1 MLAVGQIDCQYRMR
15 QLKPEVVQE
24 RKRHLLQWIVHY
36 FIKTSKP
43 VSSQL
48 IAEEAGLD
56 LSSASIRSILQELE
70 NDGFLHQAHTSAG
83 REPTDKGYRFFVD
96 YLSGVQLL
104 AASEKTSIEEQYK
117 SRIEE
122 LDTLLSETS
131 RLLSRVS
138 HGAGIVLS
146 PHMGKQTIKRL
157 ELLPLGGRNVLGVLI
172 TDSGL
177 VRHWP
182 IQLGFAPSA
191 RQVNMLNRFLN
202 ENIRGVG
209 VDKAQSMV
217 MTKLAQMEREFA
229 ELAGL
234 AGELLT
240 EVGRVASPE
249 AIYVEGADNI
259 LSQADQFGDL
269 KTVQSLMRVIGEKD
283 RLAVMLEKE
292 LDEDDANVPSRVRVR
307 IGAES
312 GLPELKNASVI
323 THVYRHG
330 DRVLGVLGVIG
341 SKRMEYSRMI
351 GLVDFVGR
359 LVETRLKEWDVETH
373 GLEGGK

>member
-1 MLAVGQIDCQYRMR
+1 MR

-56 LSSASIRSILQELE
+56 LSSATIRSILQELE

-96 YLSGVQLL
+96 YLSGVQRL
-104 AASEKTSIEEQYK
+104 AAAEKTSIEEQYN

-146 PHMGKQTIKRL
+146 PHMGRQSIKRL

-172 TDSGL
+172 TDSGM

-209 VDKAQSMV
+209 VDKAQTMV
-217 MTKLAQMEREFA
+217 MSKLSRMEREFS
-229 ELAGL
+229 ELASL

-240 EVGRVASPE
+240 EVGRVATPE
-249 AIYVEGADNI
+249 SIYVEGADNI
-259 LSQADQFGDL
+259 LTRADQFGDL
-269 KTVQSLMRVIGEKD
+269 QTVQSLMRVIGEKD

-292 LDEDDANVPSRVRVR
+292 LAEDDAAVPARVRVR

-312 GLPELKNASVI
+312 GLPELRNASVI

-359 LVETRLKEWDVETH
+359 LVEARLNEWDNQTQ
-373 GLEGGK
+373 LEGGK

>member
-1 MLAVGQIDCQYRMR
+1 MR

-43 VSSQL
+43 VSSAL

-96 YLSGVQLL
+96 YLSGVQRL
-104 AASEKTSIEEQYK
+104 AASEKERIEEQYN
-117 SRIEE
+117 SRVSE

-146 PHMGKQTIKRL
+146 PHMGRQSIKRL

-182 IQLGFAPSA
+182 IQLAFAPSA

-202 ENIRGVG
+202 ENIRGVS
-209 VDKAQSMV
+209 VDKAQNMV
-217 MTKLAQMEREFA
+217 MAKLSQMEREFA
-229 ELAGL
+229 ELTSL

-249 AIYVEGADNI
+249 SIYVEGADNI
-259 LSQADQFGDL
+259 LSQAEQFGDL

-283 RLAVMLEKE
+283 RLAGMLEKE
-292 LDEDDANVPSRVRVR
+292 LKDDPAATRVRVR

-312 GLPELKNASVI
+312 GLPELRNASVI

-359 LVETRLKEWDVETH
+359 LVEARLKEWDIETH
-373 GLEGGK
+373 ALEGGK

>member
-1 MLAVGQIDCQYRMR
+1 MR
-15 QLKPEVVQE
+15 QLKPEIIQE
-24 RKRHLLQWIVHY
+24 RKRRLLQWIVHY

-43 VSSQL
+43 VSSSL
-48 IAEEAGLD
+48 IASEAGLD

-70 NDGFLHQAHTSAG
+70 NDGFLHQEHTSAG
-83 REPTDKGYRFFVD
+83 RVPTDKGYRFFVD
-96 YLSGVQLL
+96 YLSGVQRL
-104 AASEKTSIEEQYK
+104 AASEKERIEEQYQ

-146 PHMGKQTIKRL
+146 PHLGHQSIKRL
-157 ELLPLGGRNVLGVLI
+157 ELLSLGSRNVLGVLI

-182 IQLGFAPSA
+182 ISLAFAPSA
-191 RQVNMLNRFLN
+191 RQINMLNRFLN
-202 ENIRGVG
+202 ENIRGVS
-209 VDKAQSMV
+209 VDKAQNMV
-217 MTKLAQMEREFA
+217 MAKLSQMEREFTD
-229 ELAGL
+229 LASL

-259 LSQADQFGDL
+259 ISQADQFGDL
-269 KTVQSLMRVIGEKD
+269 KTVQALMRVIAEKD
-283 RLAVMLEKE
+283 QLAVMLEKE
-292 LDEDDANVPSRVRVR
+292 LKDDAALPAHVRVR

-312 GLPELKNASVI
+312 GLPELKNASVV

-330 DRVLGVLGVIG
+330 TRILGVLGIIG

-351 GLVDFVGR
+351 GLVDLVGH
-359 LVETRLKEWDVETH
+359 LVETRLKEWDSETH
-373 GLEGGK
+373 ALEVGS

>member
-1 MLAVGQIDCQYRMR
+1 MR

-36 FIKTSKP
+36 YIKTSKP
-43 VSSQL
+43 VSSSL

-56 LSSASIRSILQELE
+56 LSSATIRSILQELE

-96 YLSGVQLL
+96 YLSDVQRL
-104 AASEKTSIEEQYK
+104 ASGEKQNIEEQYK

-138 HGAGIVLS
+138 HSAGIVLS
-146 PHMGKQTIKRL
+146 PQMSRQSIKRL
-157 ELLPLGGRNVLGVLI
+157 ELIPLGGRNVLGVLV

-182 IQLGFAPSA
+182 ISLAFAPSA
-191 RQVNMLNRFLN
+191 KQVNVLNRFLN
-202 ENIRGVG
+202 EHVRGCS
-209 VDKAQSMV
+209 VDEAQKTV
-217 MTKLAQMEREFA
+217 MSKLSQMEREFQ
-229 ELAGL
+229 ELTSL

-240 EVGRVASPE
+240 EVGRVVSPE
-249 AIYVEGADNI
+249 SLYVDGADNI
-259 LSQADQFGDL
+259 LSNADQFGDL
-269 KTVQSLMRVIGEKD
+269 KTVQSLMRVMGEKS
-283 RLAVMLEKE
+283 RLAGILEDE
-292 LDEDDANVPSRVRVR
+292 LRLPAVPGKISRVRVR

-312 GLPELKNASVI
+312 GLPELKSASLV

-330 DRVLGVLGVIG
+330 DQVLGVLGVLG
-341 SKRMEYSRMI
+341 SKRMEYSKVM
-351 GLVDFVGR
+351 GLVDYVGR
-359 LVETRLKEWDVETH
+359 LVEARLREWDLEE
-373 GLEGGK
+373 GL

>member
-1 MLAVGQIDCQYRMR
+1 MR

-36 FIKTSKP
+36 YVKTSKP
-43 VSSQL
+43 VSSSL

-56 LSSASIRSILQELE
+56 LSSATIRSILQELE

-96 YLSGVQLL
+96 YLSDVQRL
-104 AASEKTSIEEQYK
+104 ASAEKQNIEDQYK

-138 HGAGIVLS
+138 HSAGIVLS
-146 PHMGKQTIKRL
+146 PQMRRQSIKRL
-157 ELLPLGGRNVLGVLI
+157 ELLPLGGRNVLGVLV
-172 TDSGL
+172 TDAGL

-182 IQLGFAPSA
+182 IALAFTPSA
-191 RQVNMLNRFLN
+191 RQVNVLNRFLN
-202 ENIRGVG
+202 EHVRGCS
-209 VDKAQSMV
+209 VDEAQKTV
-217 MTKLAQMEREFA
+217 MAKLSQMEREFQ
-229 ELAGL
+229 ELTSL

-240 EVGRVASPE
+240 EVGRVVSPE
-249 AIYVEGADNI
+249 SLYVDGADNI
-259 LSQADQFGDL
+259 LSNAEQFGDL
-269 KTVQSLMRVIGEKD
+269 KAVQSLMKVIGEKS
-283 RLAVMLEKE
+283 RLANLLEDE
-292 LDEDDANVPSRVRVR
+292 LKQPHERGKISRVRVR

-312 GLPELKNASVI
+312 GLPELKSASLV

-330 DRVLGVLGVIG
+330 DQVLGVLGVLG
-341 SKRMEYSRMI
+341 SKRMEYSKVM
-351 GLVDFVGR
+351 GLVDYVGR
-359 LVETRLKEWDVETH
+359 LVEARLREWD
-373 GLEGGK
+373 LEEGR

>member
-1 MLAVGQIDCQYRMR
+1 MR

-146 PHMGKQTIKRL
+146 PQMGKQTIKRL

-182 IQLGFAPSA
+182 IHLGFAPTA

-217 MTKLAQMEREFA
+217 MAKLSQMEREFS

-249 AIYVEGADNI
+249 SIYVEGADNI

-292 LDEDDANVPSRVRVR
+292 LDEDDAKVPSRVRVR

-359 LVETRLKEWDVETH
+359 LVETRLKEWDHETH
-373 GLEGGK
+373 ALEGGK

>member
-1 MLAVGQIDCQYRMR
+1 MR

-36 FIKTSKP
+36 YIKTSRP

-56 LSSASIRSILQELE
+56 LSSATIRSILQELE

-96 YLSGVQLL
+96 YLSDVQRL
-104 AASEKTSIEEQYK
+104 ASGEKQNIEEQYK

-138 HGAGIVLS
+138 HSAGIVLS
-146 PHMGKQTIKRL
+146 PHMQRQAIKRL
-157 ELLPLGGRNVLGVLI
+157 ELIPLGGRNVLGVLV

-182 IQLGFAPSA
+182 IALAFAPSA
-191 RQVNMLNRFLN
+191 RQVNVLNRFLN
-202 ENIRGVG
+202 EHVRGCS
-209 VDKAQSMV
+209 VDEAQKTV
-217 MTKLAQMEREFA
+217 MSKLSQMEREFQ
-229 ELAGL
+229 ELTSL

-240 EVGRVASPE
+240 EVGRVVSPE
-249 AIYVEGADNI
+249 SLYVDGAENI
-259 LSQADQFGDL
+259 LSNAEQFGDL
-269 KTVQSLMRVIGEKD
+269 KTVQSLMKVIGDKS
-283 RLAVMLEKE
+283 RLAGLMEGE
-292 LDEDDANVPSRVRVR
+292 LKAPREGKGISRVRVR

-312 GLPELKNASVI
+312 GLPELQSASLV

-330 DRVLGVLGVIG
+330 DQVLGVLGVLG
-341 SKRMEYSRMI
+341 SKRMEYSKMM
-351 GLVDFVGR
+351 GLVDYVGR
-359 LVETRLKEWDVETH
+359 LVEARLREWD
-373 GLEGGK
+373 LEEGR

>member
-1 MLAVGQIDCQYRMR
+1 MR

-48 IAEEAGLD
+48 IASQAGLD
-56 LSSASIRSILQELE
+56 LSSASIRGILQELE

-96 YLSGVQLL
+96 YLSDVQRL
-104 AASEKTSIEEQYK
+104 AADEKERIEKQYD

-122 LDTLLSETS
+122 LDTLLAETS

-146 PHMGKQTIKRL
+146 PRMGKQSIKRL

-182 IQLGFAPSA
+182 IHLAFAPSA
-191 RQVNMLNRFLN
+191 AQVSRLNRFLN
-202 ENIRGVG
+202 ENIRGVS
-209 VDKAQSMV
+209 VDKVQSMIAA
-217 MTKLAQMEREFA
+217 KLSQMEREFS
-229 ELAGL
+229 EMTSL

-240 EVGRVASPE
+240 EVGRVTSPE

-259 LSQADQFGDL
+259 LSRAEQFGDL

-283 RLAVMLEKE
+283 RLAVMLGKE
-292 LDEDDANVPSRVRVR
+292 LKEDAALPSRVRVR

-312 GLPELKNASVI
+312 GLPELNNASVI

-330 DRVLGVLGVIG
+330 GRVLGVLGVIG

-359 LVETRLKEWDVETH
+359 LVEARLGEWDLET
-373 GLEGGK
+373 EVPERGK

>member
-1 MLAVGQIDCQYRMR
+1 MR

-43 VSSQL
+43 VSSAL

-96 YLSGVQLL
+96 YLSGVQRL
-104 AASEKTSIEEQYK
+104 AASEKERIEEQYN
-117 SRIEE
+117 SRVSE

-146 PHMGKQTIKRL
+146 PHMGRQSIKRL

-182 IQLGFAPSA
+182 IQLAFAPSA

-202 ENIRGVG
+202 ENIRGVS
-209 VDKAQSMV
+209 VDKAQNMV
-217 MTKLAQMEREFA
+217 MAKLSQMEREFA
-229 ELAGL
+229 ELTSL

-249 AIYVEGADNI
+249 SIYVEGADNI
-259 LSQADQFGDL
+259 LSQAEQFGDL

-283 RLAVMLEKE
+283 RLAGMLEKE
-292 LDEDDANVPSRVRVR
+292 LKDDPAATRTRVR

-312 GLPELKNASVI
+312 GLPELRNASVI

-359 LVETRLKEWDVETH
+359 LVEARLKEWDIETH
-373 GLEGGK
+373 ALEGGK

>member
-1 MLAVGQIDCQYRMR
+1 VHKFFLSLLLATAFPVMANEAQPVAADPVLEAR
-15 QLKPEVVQE
+15 V
-24 RKRHLLQWIVHY
+24 RK
-36 FIKTSKP
+36 
-43 VSSQL
+43 

-70 NDGFLHQAHTSAG
+70 NEGYLHQAHTSAG

-96 YLSGVQLL
+96 YLSGVQRL
-104 AASEKTSIEEQYK
+104 AASEKESIEEQYK

-146 PHMGKQTIKRL
+146 PHMGKQAIKRL

-182 IQLGFAPSA
+182 IQLAFAPSA

-202 ENIRGVG
+202 ENIRGVS
-209 VDKAQSMV
+209 VDKAQGMV
-217 MTKLAQMEREFA
+217 LSKLTQMEREFA
-229 ELAGL
+229 ELTSL

-240 EVGRVASPE
+240 EVGRVTSPE
-249 AIYVEGADNI
+249 SIYVEGADNI
-259 LSQADQFGDL
+259 LSRAEQFGDL

-283 RLAVMLEKE
+283 RLALMLEKE
-292 LDEDDANVPSRVRVR
+292 LEDDAAQV
-307 IGAES
+307 
-312 GLPELKNASVI
+312 
-323 THVYRHG
+323 
-330 DRVLGVLGVIG
+330 GV
-341 SKRMEYSRMI
+341 
-351 GLVDFVGR
+351 
-359 LVETRLKEWDVETH
+359 
-373 GLEGGK
+373 LEGGSLQVGGAEDPAHQSHRLVLHVGGKIGAVEVGAFQACASKVGGDARS

>member
-1 MLAVGQIDCQYRMR
+1 MR

-43 VSSQL
+43 VSSAL

-56 LSSASIRSILQELE
+56 LSSASIRGILQELE
-70 NDGFLHQAHTSAG
+70 NEGFLHQAHTSAG

-96 YLSGVQLL
+96 YLSGVQRL
-104 AASEKTSIEEQYK
+104 AASEKESIETQYK
-117 SRIEE
+117 NRIEE

-146 PHMGKQTIKRL
+146 PHMGRQSIKRL

-172 TDSGL
+172 TDSGM

-182 IQLGFAPSA
+182 IQLGYAPSA
-191 RQVNMLNRFLN
+191 TQVNRINRFLN

-209 VDKAQSMV
+209 VDKAEALV
-217 MTKLAQMEREFA
+217 MAKLSQMEREFS
-229 ELAGL
+229 ELASL
-234 AGELLT
+234 AHELLT

-249 AIYVEGADNI
+249 SIYVEGADNI
-259 LSQADQFGDL
+259 LSQAEQFGDL

-292 LDEDDANVPSRVRVR
+292 LEEDDALSPKGVRVR
-307 IGAES
+307 IGVES
-312 GLPELKNASVI
+312 GLPELASASVI

-341 SKRMEYSRMI
+341 SKRMEYSRMM

-359 LVETRLKEWDVETH
+359 LVETRLNEWDMETK
-373 GLEGGK
+373 GLEGRK

>member
-1 MLAVGQIDCQYRMR
+1 MR
-15 QLKPEVVQE
+15 QLKPAVVQE

-43 VSSQL
+43 VSSSL

-96 YLSGVQLL
+96 YLTGVQRL
-104 AASEKTSIEEQYK
+104 AASEKERIEEQYQ

-146 PHMGKQTIKRL
+146 PQMRSQSIKRL
-157 ELLPLGGRNVLGVLI
+157 ELLPVGGRNVLGVLI
-172 TDSGL
+172 TDSGM

-182 IQLGFAPSA
+182 IQLAFAPTA
-191 RQVNMLNRFLN
+191 RQISTLNRFLN
-202 ENIRGVG
+202 ENIRGCS
-209 VDKAQSMV
+209 VDKAQNMV
-217 MTKLAQMEREFA
+217 LTKLSQMEREFS
-229 ELAGL
+229 ELTSL

-240 EVGRVASPE
+240 EVARVVSPE
-249 AIYVEGADNI
+249 SIYVEGAGNI

-283 RLAVMLEKE
+283 RLAVLLEKE
-292 LDEDDANVPSRVRVR
+292 LEDNDASLPSRVRVR

-312 GLPELKNASVI
+312 GMPELQSASLV

-341 SKRMEYSRMI
+341 SKRMEYSRMM
-351 GLVDFVGR
+351 GLVGFVGR
-359 LVETRLKEWDVETH
+359 LVEARLKEWD
-373 GLEGGK
+373 LEGGAR

>member
-1 MLAVGQIDCQYRMR
+1 MR

-48 IAEEAGLD
+48 IASEAGLD
-56 LSSASIRSILQELE
+56 LSSATIRSILQELE
-70 NDGFLHQAHTSAG
+70 EDGFLHQAHTSAG

-96 YLSGVQLL
+96 YLSGVQRL
-104 AASEKTSIEEQYK
+104 AASEKESIEEQYK

-146 PHMGKQTIKRL
+146 PHMGRQSIKRL

-182 IQLGFAPSA
+182 IQLGFPPSA

-202 ENIRGVG
+202 ENIRGVP
-209 VDKAQSMV
+209 VDKAQTMV
-217 MTKLAQMEREFA
+217 MAKLSQMEREFS
-229 ELAGL
+229 ELTSL
-234 AGELLT
+234 AGELLI
-240 EVGRVASPE
+240 EVGRVTSPE

-259 LSQADQFGDL
+259 LSQAEQFGDL

-292 LDEDDANVPSRVRVR
+292 LEDDAALPSRVRVR

-312 GLPELKNASVI
+312 GLPELRNASVI

-359 LVETRLKEWDVETH
+359 LVESRLNEWDAVTH
-373 GLEGGK
+373 GLEKSK